1 MRDYLDNVRTNALKY
16 PEMVMMVNSDELN
29 PESDLYYGF
38 GEEGLIRQKPADPT
52 ACPEKTTKS
61 DKSPRGGLDFRK
73 PRKPCPIRSYDE
85 VMGMI
90 EAQTPK
96 SQAALEMTHMLNH
109 LMGVKKILSIEVD
122 HCTDSFG
129 CLIISQKDRGDADG
143 FGRIFYSGDT
153 VPCQNVL
160 NYCQNVTLL
169 IHEATFEDALE
180 NDAKWKKHTT
190 IGQAIEIGQK
200 VNAWRTI
207 LTHFSPRYQ
216 KIAEIADRNFTT
228 KTMVAFDHMRIK
240 LSYFEW
246 AYNMLDIYRKLF
258 NNDDI
263 MGEEGG
269 SKQMDGGKQANKNKQ
284 KAGASGQPP

>member
-1 MRDYLDNVRTNALKY
+1 MTL
-16 PEMVMMVNSDELN
+16 
-29 PESDLYYGF
+29 
-38 GEEGLIRQKPADPT
+38 
-52 ACPEKTTKS
+52 
-61 DKSPRGGLDFRK
+61 
-73 PRKPCPIRSYDE
+73 
-85 VMGMI
+85 I
-90 EAQTPK
+90 EAQRPTSPG
-96 SQAALEMTHMLNH
+96 AHEMNQMLNQV
-109 LMGVKKILSIEVD
+109 MGVKKILAIEVD

-129 CLIISQKDRGDADG
+129 CLIVSQKERGDEDG

-169 IHEATFEDALE
+169 IHEATFEDALA

-216 KIAEIADRNFTT
+216 KIAEITERNFET

-240 LSYFEW
+240 LSYFDW
-246 AYNMLDIYRKLF
+246 AYKMLDIYKKLF

-263 MGEEGG
+263 IGDEGAEKG
-269 SKQMDGGKQANKNKQ
+269 DAKKQAGKNKQ
-284 KAGASGQPP
+284 KSGESGQPPQ